1 MRTTRESADGPLA
14 TDADHESVCC
24 KSIPGHVGLHET
36 ACPLRIFLAVA
47 ALMLAACS
55 ETKEPTYEVAQAT
68 LAQYANTCA
77 GCHAEGDGGAP
88 KTGDTDDWQQRVAK
102 GMNKVRENAIVGF
115 EGATGIMPAKG
126 GYLDLS
132 DDEVNAITDY
142 MVDISR

>member
-14 TDADHESVCC
+14 TDTDHDSVCC
-24 KSIPGHVGLHET
+24 NSIYSHVAHPET
-36 ACPLRIFLAVA
+36 ARALRIFPVVAVV
-47 ALMLAACS
+47 MLAACA
-55 ETKEPTYEVAQAT
+55 ETREPTYEVAQAT

-77 GCHAEGDGGAP
+77 GCHGEGAGGAP
-88 KTGDTDDWQQRVAK
+88 KTGDAANWSQRVAK

-126 GYLDLS
+126 GYADLS
-132 DDEVNAITDY
+132 DEEVNAITDY